1 MFNYQTIINGLQTL
15 QDEIII
21 PDLPQINYLTRAREH
36 AFDNCLSPIA
46 KMLDV

>member
-1 MFNYQTIINGLQTL
+1 MLNYQTLINGLQTL

-21 PDLPQINYLTRAREH
+21 PDLPVSNYLTRAREH

-46 KMLDV
+46 KC